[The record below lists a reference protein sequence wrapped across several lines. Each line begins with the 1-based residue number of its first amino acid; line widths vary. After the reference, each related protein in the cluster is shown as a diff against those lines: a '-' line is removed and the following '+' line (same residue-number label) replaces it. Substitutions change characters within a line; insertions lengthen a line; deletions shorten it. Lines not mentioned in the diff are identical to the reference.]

1 MNLSDILLEFL
12 TELNMPKP
20 GDAYQFDDIQV
31 KDMGYGNYYKYIYTN
46 SIGQEMEITNM
57 VSKNPRDPE
66 RSIYIAFAKH
76 DPKEPDEEE
85 YDSDEEQEKKYAEKT
100 GAGDMIKVLATVVEA
115 TKRTIKSEGG
125 EDNIYSILYS
135 PADKKRANI
144 YLHYIETLF
153 PDFKKLD
160 KKEGMFTQFVNKKF
174 L

>member
-20 GDAYQFDDIQV
+20 SDAYDFDDIQV

-46 SIGQEMEITNM
+46 SLKQEMEITNM
-57 VSKNPRDPE
+57 VTKNPKDPE

-100 GAGDMIKVLATVVEA
+100 GAKDMIKVLATVVEA

-135 PADKKRANI
+135 PADKKRGNI

-153 PDFKKLD
+153 PHFEKLN

>member
-1 MNLSDILLEFL
+1 VNLSDILLRVL

-20 GDAYQFDDIQV
+20 GDAYDFDSIQV

-57 VSKNPRDPE
+57 VSKNPKDPAK
-66 RSIYIAFAKH
+66 SIYIAFAKH
-76 DPKEPDEEE
+76 DPNEPDEEE

-100 GAGDMIKVLATVVEA
+100 GAKDMIKVLATVVEA
-115 TKRTIKSEGG
+115 TKQTMKKEGG

-135 PADKKRANI
+135 PADKKRGNI
-144 YLHYIETLF
+144 YLYYIETLF